1 MKFPLCAD
9 ISLVPVRRVVT
20 RRHKS
25 MCCYVPSLKMGGMIP
40 CESMLEGDAV
50 GIFDHSP
57 DIRKFV
63 PQPWTETVYVD
74 GENFQYTPDFGLT
87 LIDLSVEVVEVKL
100 SKSLRSAK
108 LRRRLNQIAKHF
120 EKTGRRY
127 TVMTEL
133 EIRKKGLQR
142 NLKLQTYH
150 ARALPKEFNFAD
162 KVQALSEI
170 QSLTYG
176 GAIAIMP
183 AQAVLRLISRGCL
196 SHDNMQSLTTETPL
210 QFVSMEVRNAA
221 FQI

>member
-50 GIFDHSP
+50 GIFDHSSEV
-57 DIRKFV
+57 RKFA
-63 PQPWTETVYVD
+63 PQPWTETVYID

-120 EKTGRRY
+120 EKTGKRF
-127 TVMTEL
+127 TVLTEL
-133 EIRKKGLQR
+133 EIRKTGLQR
-142 NLKLQTYH
+142 HLKLKTYH
-150 ARALPKEFNFAD
+150 ARALPKEFDFLG

-170 QSLTYG
+170 QGLTYG
-176 GAIAIMP
+176 GAIAVMP
-183 AQAVLRLISRGCL
+183 EQEVLRLISRGCL
-196 SHDNMQSLTTETPL
+196 SHDFTQSMTSETPL
-210 QFVSMEVRNAA
+210 RFVSTEVRNAA
-221 FQI
+221 FQV

>member
-1 MKFPLCAD
+1 MRFPLCAD

-50 GIFDHSP
+50 GIFDHSSEV
-57 DIRKFV
+57 RKFV
-63 PQPWTETVYVD
+63 PQPWTETVYID

-108 LRRRLNQIAKHF
+108 LQRRLNQIAKHF
-120 EKTGRRY
+120 ESTGKRF
-127 TVMTEL
+127 TVLTEL

-142 NLKLQTYH
+142 HLKLQTYH
-150 ARALPKEFNFAD
+150 ARALPREFDFAD
-162 KVQALSEI
+162 KVQAMSEI
-170 QSLTYG
+170 KNLTYG
-176 GAIAIMP
+176 DAVGVIP

-196 SHDNMQSLTTETPL
+196 SHDLTQPLTTETRL
-210 QFVSMEVRNAA
+210 QFVSTEVRHAA
-221 FQI
+221 FQV

>member
-1 MKFPLCAD
+1 MRFPLCAD

-50 GIFDHSP
+50 GIFDHSS
-57 DIRKFV
+57 DVRKFV
-63 PQPWTETVYVD
+63 PQPWTETVYID

-120 EKTGRRY
+120 EKKGHRY
-127 TVMTEL
+127 TVLTEL

-150 ARALPKEFNFAD
+150 ARALPKEFDFSD
-162 KVQALSEI
+162 KVQALSQI
-170 QSLTYG
+170 QNLTYRD
-176 GAIAIMP
+176 AIAVL
-183 AQAVLRLISRGCL
+183 QEQDVLRLISRGCL
-196 SHDNMQSLTTETPL
+196 SHDLTQPLTRETPL
-210 QFVSMEVRNAA
+210 QFVSMEVRHAA
-221 FQI
+221 FQV